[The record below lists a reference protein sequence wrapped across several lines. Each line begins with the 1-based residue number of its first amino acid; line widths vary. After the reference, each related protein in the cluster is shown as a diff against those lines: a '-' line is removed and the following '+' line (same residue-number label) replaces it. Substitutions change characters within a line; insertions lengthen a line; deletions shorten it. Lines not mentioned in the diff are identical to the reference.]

1 MPTEVVGTATRNE
14 SDRVAAVEA
23 AGILE
28 GARARAVT
36 ALAARPVQHIV
47 TAECDKGDRKLGRPT
62 LGVTAQ

>member
-1 MPTEVVGTATRNE
+1 MITHDM
-14 SDRVAAVEA
+14 SDRVAAVKA

-36 ALAARPVQHIV
+36 VSAGRPVQHIV
-47 TAECDKGDRKLGRPT
+47 TAECDNGDHKLGRPT

>member
-1 MPTEVVGTATRNE
+1 MPTEVVGTVTQNQ

-23 AGILE
+23 AGILI

-36 ALAARPVQHIV
+36 ASAVRPVQHIV
-47 TAECDKGDRKLGRPT
+47 TAECDNGGRKLGRPT